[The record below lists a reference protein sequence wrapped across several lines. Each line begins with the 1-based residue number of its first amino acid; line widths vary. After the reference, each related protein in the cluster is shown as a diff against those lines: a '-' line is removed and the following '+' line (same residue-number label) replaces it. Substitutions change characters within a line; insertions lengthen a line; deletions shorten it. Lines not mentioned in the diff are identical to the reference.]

1 MSPVKQE
8 PIVTPAPDL
17 KSNATTSPPSSGSP
31 AKRLKYE
38 MCKNWREKGN
48 CRYGDRCLFAHG
60 YDELTKSSAT
70 QDKSP
75 AVSTEVKET
84 STVTTPPAI
93 KELEADAASKFETP

>member
-1 MSPVKQE
+1 
-8 PIVTPAPDL
+8 
-17 KSNATTSPPSSGSP
+17 
-31 AKRLKYE
+31 

-75 AVSTEVKET
+75 AASSTSEVKET
-84 STVTTPPAI
+84 PSITTPPAV
-93 KELEADAASKFETP
+93 KEEANEDMEDSKFETPLKKAINQFETDHGVSDSTRATQSVDSKQ